1 MNRIVQTQIFS
12 WKAFIV
18 RDKEKDHAEDLDD
31 DVSQSTFL
39 NKAKEDEKISDDGN
53 DHGEDP
59 DDDSPPSTFS
69 PMLRRERTS
78 GGGCGEES
86 IKMLP

>member
-39 NKAKEDEKISDDGN
+39 NKAKEDEKIADVGTGK
-53 DHGEDP
+53 DHGEDL
-59 DDDSPPSTFS
+59 DDDSSQSYIF
-69 PMLRRERTS
+69 
-78 GGGCGEES
+78 
-86 IKMLP
+86 